1 MRVALDSNV
10 LVRYL
15 AWDDENQAR
24 RAADLIEKA
33 DVVLISTMVLC
44 EVVWVLRRAYKL
56 GHAEVAAAL
65 RDLLISRDVETER
78 PAAEAGLAALR
89 RGGDFADGVILFEAE
104 RGKADRLA
112 TFDRAFAAGA
122 ASKTLLV
129 LEP

>member
-1 MRVALDSNV
+1 MRVALDSIV

-15 AWDDENQAR
+15 AWDDDDQAR
-24 RAADLIEKA
+24 RAADLIESA
-33 DVVLISTMVLC
+33 DVVLISTTVLC

-112 TFDRAFAAGA
+112 TFDQGFAAGV

-129 LEP
+129 LKP